1 MTSAS
6 RNPDKRQ
13 THLSWHVGSAG
24 KLSKVPRKGTLL
36 EYMYEAPR
44 NMAGIRVLSGSL
56 SKLRVCHPNLHDH
69 PNRHAAYPLLYEP
82 RIAY

>member
-24 KLSKVPRKGTLL
+24 KLSKVPRKGTPL

-44 NMAGIRVLSGSL
+44 NMAGNAMSAQQGWFEGKGSFG
-56 SKLRVCHPNLHDH
+56 SVHIPAIPPFRSEF
-69 PNRHAAYPLLYEP
+69 RGSQ
-82 RIAY
+82 